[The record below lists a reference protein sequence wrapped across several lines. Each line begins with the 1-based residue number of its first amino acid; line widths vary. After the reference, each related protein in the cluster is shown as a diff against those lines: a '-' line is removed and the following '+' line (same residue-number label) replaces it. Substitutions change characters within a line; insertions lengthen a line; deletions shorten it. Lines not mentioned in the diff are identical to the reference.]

1 MTTARARRTSS
12 LGALLAAGGAV
23 ATARATSLLLAAVQ
37 IPLVARLL
45 PADEFSIVPASVQ
58 LAGLVGLLVADPAV
72 LAFQRRPGAAD
83 DRRHYRWAVRWTILG
98 LTLGAV
104 ALVVAGAAS
113 GLLELAV
120 GVAGWTLGVTVNRLS
135 AVAWLMWGREW
146 RYTAALLASTAT
158 RTAVL
163 LGTLVAGWS
172 APLAVASA
180 GAASAVVAI
189 VAAPRRRP
197 ADDAEPSASA
207 GGDDVTPDVHRPTL
221 RLGAGLAVGQ
231 LGIQVQSVA
240 PLLVATALLGTAATG
255 ALGAAT
261 QVAAVVAACLNLG
274 TTLAYPRLRRT
285 WDSGGAGA
293 VLTVARLLVGG
304 CFAVG
309 AWAVV
314 TLCLGDLAL
323 LRRALPS
330 GLVDGRLVV
339 AVTVGVC
346 LSSIG
351 LVSSWLHQFRLH
363 TALIARRS
371 LFTAGVAVGLVA
383 VGTLVG
389 GVTGA
394 TAGAVVGLSVYATSM
409 IVGSGLLGP
418 GSLASVVGLTATGL
432 GVIVAGDESWT
443 LVATGAAVLAL
454 AGTARLVLQ
463 VRRLVSRDGVPLL
476 GGTT

>member
-12 LGALLAAGGAV
+12 LGALLVAGGAV
-23 ATARATSLLLAAVQ
+23 ATARATSLVLAAVQ

-45 PADEFSIVPASVQ
+45 PADEFSVVPASVQ
-58 LAGLVGLLVADPAV
+58 LAGLVGLFVADPAV
-72 LAFQRRPGAAD
+72 LAFQRHPGAVD

-98 LTLGAV
+98 LTVGAV
-104 ALVVAGAAS
+104 ALVGAGATS

-158 RTAVL
+158 RTVVL

-172 APLAVASA
+172 APLAVATA

-189 VAAPRRRP
+189 VAAPRHRP
-197 ADDAEPSASA
+197 ADDAEPAAPA

-221 RLGAGLAVGQ
+221 QLGAGLAIGQ

-261 QVAAVVAACLNLG
+261 QVAALVAACLNLG
-274 TTLAYPRLRRT
+274 TTLAFPRLRRT

-304 CFAVG
+304 CFAIG

-314 TLCLGDLAL
+314 TL
-323 LRRALPS
+323 
-330 GLVDGRLVV
+330 DGHLVV
-339 AVTVGVC
+339 AVTAGVS

-371 LFTAGVAVGLVA
+371 LLTAGVAVGLVVA
-383 VGTLVG
+383 GTLVG

-443 LVATGAAVLAL
+443 LVATVAALLAL
-454 AGTARLVLQ
+454 GATARLVLQ
-463 VRRLVSRDGVPLL
+463 VRRLAPRDAVPPL
-476 GGTT
+476 GGTA

>member
-1 MTTARARRTSS
+1 
-12 LGALLAAGGAV
+12 
-23 ATARATSLLLAAVQ
+23 
-37 IPLVARLL
+37 
-45 PADEFSIVPASVQ
+45 
-58 LAGLVGLLVADPAV
+58 
-72 LAFQRRPGAAD
+72 
-83 DRRHYRWAVRWTILG
+83 
-98 LTLGAV
+98 
-104 ALVVAGAAS
+104 
-113 GLLELAV
+113 
-120 GVAGWTLGVTVNRLS
+120 
-135 AVAWLMWGREW
+135 
-146 RYTAALLASTAT
+146 
-158 RTAVL
+158 
-163 LGTLVAGWS
+163 
-172 APLAVASA
+172 
-180 GAASAVVAI
+180 
-189 VAAPRRRP
+189 
-197 ADDAEPSASA
+197 
-207 GGDDVTPDVHRPTL
+207 
-221 RLGAGLAVGQ
+221 
-231 LGIQVQSVA
+231 
-240 PLLVATALLGTAATG
+240 
-255 ALGAAT
+255 
-261 QVAAVVAACLNLG
+261 
-274 TTLAYPRLRRT
+274 
-285 WDSGGAGA
+285 
-293 VLTVARLLVGG
+293 
-304 CFAVG
+304 
-309 AWAVV
+309 V